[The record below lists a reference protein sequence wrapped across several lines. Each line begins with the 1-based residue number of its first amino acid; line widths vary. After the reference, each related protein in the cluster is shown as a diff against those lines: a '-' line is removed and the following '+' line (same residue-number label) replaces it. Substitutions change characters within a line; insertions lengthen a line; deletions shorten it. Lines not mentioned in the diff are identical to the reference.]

1 MRTTPQDRIADPES
15 LTRSQFGNGMRN
27 GRSAALSRQT
37 KSTIPPMPI
46 TMLGSQA
53 ANQGATSLPLAS
65 DGPRYIGM

>member
-1 MRTTPQDRIADPES
+1 MTGIAGSGEPDPHPV
-15 LTRSQFGNGMRN
+15 RNGIRN
-27 GRSAALSRQT
+27 GRSAALSRQA